1 MVQPDVDMKF
11 LAVVMNFNDVYTP
24 KKRRREGHRGE
35 KKTPGQGAETGK
47 KEGGSRTVSAA
58 VGDMGKSKE
67 REKEKEKEKEKE
79 NGKPGGGAVGAAS
92 KLNEK
97 AGRVPVK

>member
-35 KKTPGQGAETGK
+35 KKTPGQGAETSK

-58 VGDMGKSKE
+58 AGDKGMTKE
-67 REKEKEKEKEKE
+67 REKDKEKE

-92 KLNEK
+92 KFNEK
-97 AGRVPVK
+97 GGRVPAK